1 MQIRRIIKMNKEKKI
16 AMRKNLRN
24 KIFLI
29 AFISGMALLALNIY
43 GLFIPLGNAD
53 IYSEQHTLYKNDVD
67 KNAQSLL
74 NEVIN
79 EKKITNREEYFK
91 KVVLAVN
98 KNIAHYWWNEGRVK
112 YNLTIPIYKNYIL
125 WFKQFTDSRHYKFYE
140 FCNYKRALKRKVGL
154 CSQHAI
160 SVCGILEAKKIP
172 CKIVALSGHVVAMAE
187 VKTDKYWVLDADY
200 DVILP
205 YSIDEIEQNPSI
217 IIPYYK
223 GKMPYSN
230 YALQKNE
237 KGESK
242 NAFVNAISL
251 EKMVDIFGPEGNY
264 VVSSVEKYCG
274 DKYFFEEM
282 SFYLIWIFALL
293 LILPFVV
300 VNLLK
305 I

>member
-1 MQIRRIIKMNKEKKI
+1 MNNEKKI
-16 AMRKNLRN
+16 AKRNQFRN

-43 GLFIPLGNAD
+43 GLFVPLGNTD
-53 IYSEQHTLYKNDVD
+53 IYSEQHTLYENDVD

-74 NEVIN
+74 NEVVN
-79 EKKITNREEYFK
+79 EQKITSREEYIK

-160 SVCGILEAKKIP
+160 SVCGILEAKNIPSKI
-172 CKIVALSGHVVAMAE
+172 IALSGHVVAMVE
-187 VKTDKYWVLDADY
+187 VKTDKYWILDADY
-200 DVILP
+200 DVIIP

-223 GKMPYSN
+223 GKMLYSN
-230 YALQKNE
+230 YALHKNE
-237 KGESK
+237 KGENK
-242 NAFVNAISL
+242 NTFVNAISL
-251 EKMVDIFGPEGNY
+251 DKMEDIFGAKGNF
-264 VVSSVEKYCG
+264 VINSVKEYCG
-274 DKYFFEEM
+274 DRYFLEEM
-282 SFYLIWIFALL
+282 SFYMIWIFALI